1 MEQQLDEGLKQDRTI
16 DITTIGR
23 TTGAKRR
30 IEIWF
35 FNIDGRIYITG
46 SPGTRG
52 WYANML
58 ANPKITFHLK
68 CTVRRNIPGR
78 AYPVTDTK
86 ERRRVLL
93 AIFDELDGDRDLD
106 MWVTRSPLVEVDLCM
121 DKVKIC

>member
-68 CTVRRNIPGR
+68 CTVRKDISGR

-86 ERRRVLL
+86 KRRRVLL